1 MNSRVAVLALASIF
15 LFLSACKPSKTI
27 SRNSEP
33 YRTLRSD
40 LKAAAVL
47 RAGDTIKVIYP
58 ELAMF
63 DLNKDQ
69 IKQETRLSF
78 VRFANILKEYPNIR
92 IVINGYTD
100 NSGTDDI
107 NYDLSKRRA
116 NSAYNLLRDNGVA
129 ESRMISIGKGP
140 LNPMMDNS
148 TDYGRSQNRR
158 VEFLLYRVAKN

>member
-1 MNSRVAVLALASIF
+1 MNKRVALLSFASIF
-15 LFLSACKPSKTI
+15 LFLSACKSSK
-27 SRNSEP
+27 SVSKNSEP
-33 YRTLRSD
+33 YKTLRSD

-63 DLNKDQ
+63 DLNKDV
-69 IKQETRLSF
+69 IKQETRQSF

-100 NSGTDDI
+100 NSGTDAI

-116 NSAYNLLRDNGVA
+116 TSAFNLLRENGVA
-129 ESRMISIGKGP
+129 ESRMNSIGKGP
-140 LNPMMDNS
+140 MNPMMDNS
-148 TDYGRSQNRR
+148 TEYGRSQNRR
-158 VEFLLYRVAKN
+158 VEFLLYRVEKS